1 MENAPPAPGT
11 AHAAP
16 DRAPRRDNRWLVLA
30 LMCSGLLLAAMD
42 NTILNVALPAIAEDL
57 RPGKTALLWIVDT
70 YSLVV
75 AGLLVT
81 AGTAADRFG
90 RRLFFLLGLALFGVA
105 SVVAALSGSVEVLI
119 ASRVLRAVGGA
130 MIMPA
135 TLSIIRTVFTDARER
150 GVAIGIWSATAA
162 AGSVV
167 GPVVAGATLQSFAW
181 GSVFLVGLP
190 LVVAA
195 MVLTLVYVPESR
207 DPNPGPF
214 DPLSVLLSMAGMVG
228 IVYGIKELAANGVTD
243 VPGAVALVAGI
254 ALGVVFVRRQGKLD
268 HPLLDLSLFR
278 ERRFSTA
285 ALTVLLSFFGFF
297 GLIFFLTQYFQIVR
311 GLTALQTGLW
321 LLPMALAS
329 IIAAPLTEKMV
340 RSWGTR
346 VTLTVSFGVQ
356 AIGMA
361 LFGLLGGGSDD
372 VVIVLGFAAV
382 GFGASVAVTAGSQAI
397 MTSVS
402 PWRAGSAAAVQETS
416 FELGGG
422 LGIALLGSVMTAV
435 YGASFASVRDVPDGA
450 VSAAA
455 ESLPAAIGEAAKLG
469 ESGAALM
476 DAARAAFFDGLT
488 VVSLASAAVML
499 VTAVTAF
506 LWLPKRDAERA
517 QFAAFEAAGGGH

>member
-1 MENAPPAPGT
+1 MENAPPVAP
-11 AHAAP
+11 AAP
-16 DRAPRRDNRWLVLA
+16 AATDHGTRGGNRWLVLA

-42 NTILNVALPAIAEDL
+42 NTILNVALPAIAEAL
-57 RPGKTALLWIVDT
+57 QPGKTALLWIVDT

-90 RRLFFLLGLALFGVA
+90 RRRFFLLGLLLFGVA

-167 GPVVAGATLQSFAW
+167 GPVVAGAALQSFPW

-190 LVVAA
+190 VVVAA
-195 MVLTLVYVPESR
+195 MVLTIIYVPESR

-214 DPLSVLLSMAGMVG
+214 DPLSVLLSMGGMVG
-228 IVYGIKELAANGVTD
+228 IVYGIKEIAAHGF
-243 VPGAVALVAGI
+243 GAVPAVVALLVGLMLAI
-254 ALGVVFVRRQGKLD
+254 VFVRRQGKLE

-278 ERRFSTA
+278 ERRFSA
-285 ALTVLLSFFGFF
+285 ATLTVLLSFFGFF
-297 GLIFFLTQYFQIVR
+297 GMIFFLTQYFQLLR
-311 GLTALQTGLW
+311 GASALETGLW

-329 IIAAPLTEKMV
+329 IVAAPLTEKMI
-340 RSWGTR
+340 RSWGSR
-346 VTLTVSFGVQ
+346 VTLTFSFGLQ
-356 AIGMA
+356 ALTLA
-361 LFGLLGGGSDD
+361 VFALLGNGFDD
-372 VVIVLGFAAV
+372 VVIVVGFAGV
-382 GFGASVAVTAGSQAI
+382 GFGASIAVTAGSQAI

-402 PWRAGSAAAVQETS
+402 PWRAGSAAAIQETS

-435 YGASFASVRDVPDGA
+435 YGASFAAVQGVPDA
-450 VSAAA
+450 TVSAAA
-455 ESLPAAIGEAAKLG
+455 ESLPAATAESLRLG

-476 DAARAAFFDGLT
+476 DAARSAFFEGLT
-488 VVSLASAAVML
+488 VVSLASAGVML
-499 VTAVTAF
+499 ITAVTAF
-506 LWLPKRDAERA
+506 LWLPNRADERA
-517 QFAAFEAAGGGH
+517 QFAAAGGAGGH